1 MNKEKKYLTVMII
14 NLLITPIFF
23 YFAFIYK
30 VKVNVQDSTKCST
43 KVNCNECENG
53 VQTCQYYDRIDDNLG
68 EELINCPCN
77 DNPSGGQNNG

>member
-30 VKVNVQDSTKCST
+30 VKVNVQGSTKCST
-43 KVNCNECENG
+43 KVNCNECKNG

-68 EELINCPCN
+68 GELISFPCN

>member
-1 MNKEKKYLTVMII
+1 MNKEKKYFTVMII

-30 VKVNVQDSTKCST
+30 VKVNIQDSTKCST

-53 VQTCQYYDRIDDNLG
+53 YHYCKYVDASG
-68 EELINCPCN
+68 EIIEGLKCPCEVEN
-77 DNPSGGQNNG
+77 E